1 MRILIV
7 DNGTKHLNELQDLL
21 IAHSII
27 SVKYHD
33 IGKFDFTNID
43 AIFLSG
49 GNNFSVDG
57 NERRLQSEID
67 LIKNIDRPIF
77 GICFGFEL
85 IARIF
90 GANLLE
96 LRKKE
101 KGVIDIK
108 IEKSDPIFEG
118 ISNYKVYEAH
128 RWVVKDLPDDL
139 VVLARSKDGIEAFKH
154 KSRQVYAVQFH
165 PEVFVDNTSWNKLIN
180 NFLELVSFS

>member
-7 DNGTKHLNELQDLL
+7 DNGTKHLNELKDLF
-21 IAHSII
+21 IAHSVA
-27 SVKYHD
+27 SVMYQD
-33 IGKFDFTNID
+33 IEKFDFTNID

-49 GNNFSVDG
+49 GHDFAVNG
-57 NERRLQSEID
+57 NEKRLHSEIN
-67 LIKNIDRPIF
+67 LIKNFDKPIF

-96 LRKKE
+96 LRERE
-101 KGVIDIK
+101 KGVIDIQ
-108 IEKSDPIFEG
+108 IENPDRIFEG
-118 ISNYKVYEAH
+118 ISNYQVYESH

-139 VVLARSKDGIEAFKH
+139 IVLARSKDGIEAFKH
-154 KSRQVYAVQFH
+154 KSRRVYAVQFH

-180 NFLELVSFS
+180 NFLELVNIS